1 MTRRLALTTVVL
13 FFPSLHSTILF
24 TLSVGLVAL
33 LIEQKASPYSD
44 PFLNAFCE
52 TCSWQILLFIL
63 YMLLLDSKLMPKRQE
78 VAISATLMTTNAVS
92 QCSTAPLEALAH

>member
-1 MTRRLALTTVVL
+1 MARRLALTTVVL

-24 TLSVGLVAL
+24 TLSVGLMAL
-33 LIEQKASPYSD
+33 LIEQKCRPYSE

-78 VAISATLMTTNAVS
+78 VAISVTLMTTNAVS